1 MLGQGESELRN
12 NLRLTALQG
21 NRVVTPENLPES
33 GLFFRAD
40 HFSLA
45 RRCVPVL
52 LIMGLEGGAGLIGVG
67 RSAED
72 EWIEDSTGNCYHQRC
87 DA

>member
-52 LIMGLEGGAGLIGVG
+52 LIMGLEGKAGLCGMKG
-67 RSAED
+67 WYEGSEFKALG
-72 EWIEDSTGNCYHQRC
+72 DSSNLIRLG
-87 DA
+87 